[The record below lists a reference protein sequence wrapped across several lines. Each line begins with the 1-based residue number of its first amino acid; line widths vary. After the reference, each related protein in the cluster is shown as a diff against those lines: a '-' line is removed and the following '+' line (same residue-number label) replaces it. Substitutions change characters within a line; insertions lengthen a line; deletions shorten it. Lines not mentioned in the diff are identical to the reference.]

1 MNELLPIVSGLVLG
15 STLAVIRPRRPG
27 LLGLAASSVLGA
39 LATLVSG
46 EYAIAWTFLLIDVA
60 LVGACAA
67 AVFAFAGPARSWLA
81 AARGCREE

>member
-15 STLAVIRPRRPG
+15 SALALIQPRRPG
-27 LLGLAASSVLGA
+27 VLGLAASIVLGA
-39 LATLVSG
+39 LATVLSG

-67 AVFAFAGPARSWLA
+67 GAFAFTAPARARLA
-81 AARGCREE
+81 AARGRQEE